1 MSETNNIVDIIDDV
15 YLKNSKLYIHLMDQ
29 TENNFLDKYIYTD
42 SHGNFLNIDLRNTKF
57 GSVVTED
64 ILSGSLVFSLYRFN
78 IINEVIDNEIS
89 ITNKTISTIYVN
101 INFNQAFF
109 LEHHFTSEIDEIVII
124 KGVLNNKNEIIP
136 KDYHNYMTETS
147 LVDNTI
153 SLISYSIKNIRIKKE
168 LYTVNCF
175 IDNYT
180 VTSSGLIYSPMLV
193 ISGDLPEQI
202 YQYLPLEDHVF
213 NLGVNGK
220 TTKIKSINKPF
231 LEYGID
237 TSGSNASSIDLTGIT
252 F

>member
-1 MSETNNIVDIIDDV
+1 MSETNDIIDIIDDV
-15 YLKNSKLYIHLMDQ
+15 YLMNETLYIHLMDQ
-29 TENNFLDKYIYTD
+29 NENNFLDKYIFTD
-42 SHGNFLNIDLRNTKF
+42 SQGNFLNIDLRDTRF

-64 ILSGSLVFSLYRFN
+64 VISGSLVFSLYRFN

-89 ITNKTISTIYVN
+89 ITSKTINVIN
-101 INFNQAFF
+101 INFNQALF
-109 LEHHFTSEIDEIVII
+109 LGHHFRSEIDELVII

-136 KDYHNYMTETS
+136 RDYHNYMTETS

-180 VTSSGLIYSPMLV
+180 VTSSGSLYSPMLV

-213 NLGVNGK
+213 NLDVNGK

-237 TSGSNASSIDLTGIT
+237 TSGSNASSIDLSRIT